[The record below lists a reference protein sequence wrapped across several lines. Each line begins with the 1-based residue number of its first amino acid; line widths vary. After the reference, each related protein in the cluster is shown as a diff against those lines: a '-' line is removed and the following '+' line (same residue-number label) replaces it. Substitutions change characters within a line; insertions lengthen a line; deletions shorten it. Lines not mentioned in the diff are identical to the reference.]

1 MLEHFAGNE
10 AFHNRMNS
18 VIGWDIGGA
27 HLKAARLEAG
37 RIVDIVQIA
46 SPLWLGLS
54 ELDRAFSEAKTALG
68 PAERNAVTMTAELSD
83 TFADRQIGVAA
94 VAEIAIRELAPQPV
108 LYYAGDRGFVSADS
122 VAKHTAAIASANW
135 HASAA
140 LAARH
145 FADGLFVDIGSTT
158 TDLVPIRA
166 GRVAARGTGDPERMA
181 YGELVYAGVVRSFL
195 MAGLRLVPFAGR
207 WVTLMNEWFAN
218 ASDVY
223 RILGELPEGADQ
235 MATADGQPK
244 TIEAS
249 RARLARQI
257 GYDAKD
263 VSAAALTQ
271 LARFFAEAQL
281 REIADGAYLVLSRT
295 EIDANA
301 PIIGAGVGR
310 FVARKLAERLARP
323 YVDFDDV
330 IPALPERRAKAA
342 DCVPACAVALLLEGT
357 KAS

>member
-1 MLEHFAGNE
+1 MLEHFAGRE
-10 AFHNRMNS
+10 AFHDRMNS

-37 RIVDIVQIA
+37 RIVEVVQIA

-54 ELDRAFSEAKTALG
+54 ELDRAFGEAKTTLG
-68 PAERNAVTMTAELSD
+68 SAERNAVTMTAELSD
-83 TFADRQIGVAA
+83 TFADRQVGVAA
-94 VAEIAIRELAPQPV
+94 VAEIASRELAPQPV

-122 VAKHTAAIASANW
+122 VAAHTAAIASANW

-158 TDLVPIRA
+158 TDLIPIRA
-166 GRVAARGTGDPERMA
+166 GKVAARGTSDPERMA

-223 RILGELPEGADQ
+223 RILGELPEDADQ
-235 MATADGQPK
+235 METADGQPK

-249 RARLARQI
+249 QARLARQI

-263 VSAAALTQ
+263 ASASALTQ

-281 REIADGAYLVLSRT
+281 REITDGAYLVLSRT
-295 EIDANA
+295 EIEAKA

-310 FVARKLAERLARP
+310 FVARKLAERLGRP
-323 YVDFDDV
+323 YVDFDEV

-342 DCVPACAVALLLEGT
+342 GCVPACAVALLLE
-357 KAS
+357 AS

>member
-1 MLEHFAGNE
+1 MP
-10 AFHNRMNS
+10 S
-18 VIGWDIGGA
+18 IIGWDIGGA

-37 RIVDIVQIA
+37 RIVDVVQVA

-54 ELDRAFSEAKTALG
+54 ELDRAFSEVKTALG
-68 PAERNAVTMTAELSD
+68 RAERNAVTMTAELSD
-83 TFADRQIGVAA
+83 TFPNREIGVKTL
-94 VAEIAIRELAPQPV
+94 AEIAVRELAPQP
-108 LYYAGDRGFVSADS
+108 LLFYAGACSFVAADA
-122 VAKHTAAIASANW
+122 VADNTAAIASANW

-145 FADGLFVDIGSTT
+145 FSDALFVDMGSTT
-158 TDLVPIRA
+158 TDIIPIC
-166 GRVAARGTGDPERMA
+166 GGSVTARGHSDPERMA

-235 MATADGQPK
+235 MATADGQAK
-244 TIEAS
+244 TADAS
-249 RARLARQI
+249 RSRLARQI

-263 VSAAALTQ
+263 VSASALVQ

-281 REIADGAYLVLSRT
+281 REITDGAYLALSHC
-295 EIDANA
+295 ELGAKA
-301 PIIGAGVGR
+301 PIIGGGVGR
-310 FVARKLAERLARP
+310 FVVRRLAERLGRP
-323 YVDFDDV
+323 YVDFDAM
-330 IPALPERRAKAA
+330 IPALPEIRAKAG
-342 DCVPACAVALLLEGT
+342 DCVPACAVALL
-357 KAS
+357 AAIQS